1 MFMENNGS
9 CEDMGPGDFPVKEV
23 HKISL
28 LDMQLANADR
38 HVGNILIVKEEENDQ
53 VVLIPID
60 HGYYLPTSVSILF
73 LLFNSLCFY

>member
-1 MFMENNGS
+1 MRNNGS

-60 HGYYLPTSVSILF
+60 HGYYLPTSRYTV
-73 LLFNSLCFY
+73 

>member
-1 MFMENNGS
+1 MENNGS